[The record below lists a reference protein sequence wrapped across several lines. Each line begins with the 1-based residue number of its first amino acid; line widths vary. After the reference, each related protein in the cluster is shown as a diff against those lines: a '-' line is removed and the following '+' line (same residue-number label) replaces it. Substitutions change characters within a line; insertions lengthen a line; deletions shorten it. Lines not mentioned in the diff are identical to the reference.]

1 MNKHVLISLAVA
13 IVLATTAALVT
24 SQTTPTTRT
33 LMKAK
38 TGYAHRLLDAVVLED
53 FDVIQDQAF
62 RLKAVAE
69 TADWYT
75 AESAEFVRE
84 TESFIRAA
92 DRLFQA
98 AKENNGDAAALAY
111 MDVTLSCVHCHRH
124 LRSSQ

>member
-1 MNKHVLISLAVA
+1 MKKHILTSLAIA
-13 IVLATTAALVT
+13 IALATTAALVT
-24 SQTTPTTRT
+24 SQTDATTKT

-38 TGYAHRLLDAVVLED
+38 TAYAHRLLDAVVLED

-75 AESAEFVRE
+75 AESSQFVRE

-98 AKENNGDAAALAY
+98 AQENNGDAAALAY
-111 MDVTLSCVHCHRH
+111 MDLTLSCVHCHRY
-124 LRSSQ
+124 LKNSQ

>member
-1 MNKHVLISLAVA
+1 MKKHILTSLAIA
-13 IVLATTAALVT
+13 IALATTAALVT
-24 SQTTPTTRT
+24 SQTDGTTKT

-38 TGYAHRLLDAVVLED
+38 TAYAHRLLDAVVLED

-75 AESAEFVRE
+75 AESSQFVRE

-98 AKENNGDAAALAY
+98 AQENNGDAAALAY
-111 MDVTLSCVHCHRH
+111 MDLTLSCVHCHRY
-124 LRSSQ
+124 LKNSQ

>member
-1 MNKHVLISLAVA
+1 MNKHVSISLAVVIA
-13 IVLATTAALVT
+13 LATTAALVT
-24 SQTTPTTRT
+24 SQTDATTKT

-62 RLKAVAE
+62 RLKAIAE
-69 TADWYT
+69 TADWHT
-75 AESAEFVRE
+75 AESPQFARE
-84 TESFIRAA
+84 TQSFIRAA

-111 MDVTLSCVHCHRH
+111 MNVTLSCVHCHRY
-124 LRSSQ
+124 LKSSQ

>member
-1 MNKHVLISLAVA
+1 MNKQILISLAVVA
-13 IVLATTAALVT
+13 ALATTAALVI
-24 SQTTPTTRT
+24 SQNDPATRT

-38 TGYAHRLLDAVVLED
+38 TSYAHRLLDAVVLED
-53 FDVIQDQAF
+53 FDVIQAQAF

-69 TADWYT
+69 TADWHT
-75 AESAEFVRE
+75 SESAEFVRE